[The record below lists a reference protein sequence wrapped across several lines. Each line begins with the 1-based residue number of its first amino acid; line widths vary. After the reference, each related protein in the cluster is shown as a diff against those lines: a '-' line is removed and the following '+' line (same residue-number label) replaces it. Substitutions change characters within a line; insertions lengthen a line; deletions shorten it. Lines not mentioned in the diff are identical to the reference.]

1 MSQADQNFGLII
13 ALPVRR
19 ERFDFKVKLV
29 RIWLV
34 ARSLGV

>member
-19 ERFDFKVKLV
+19 ERFDFKV